1 MIPSKSPLPREIP
14 DVKFTPHALEDYQ
27 YWQKEDPAVARRI
40 ARLIAAIRQDPFH
53 GIGHPEPLKHQ
64 LSGYWSAANYKGT
77 SPRLRLQERQ
87 GGGHP
92 VSLPLLIVV
101 T

>member
-1 MIPSKSPLPREIP
+1 MIPSRSPLPSEKP

-64 LSGYWSAANYKGT
+64 LSGYWSRRITREHRLVYGYKNGK
-77 SPRLRLQERQ
+77 
-87 GGGHP
+87 
-92 VSLPLLIVV
+92 VV
-101 T
+101 VIQCRYHY